1 MTDLSFFEDCL
12 DDEEGAD
19 FKRNVDEENRHTFEF
34 AYAMALTRSC
44 DEKFL
49 PLLDMF
55 NHHRGEYECNV
66 HTDLGTSS
74 SRDEDDE
81 ENFDTIEVFANKNI
95 NDDLDLDLD
104 DATYFNIMKLAFSEM
119 AIVLG
124 DSDKQWLIT
133 LPEPNYAV
141 QKTMKRISKIL
152 SSVQEDDHPVN
163 HRFKKMISALA
174 VSSRHQVSN
183 KRKDLRVDSTLSVI
197 NEGSTAS
204 AYY

>member
-1 MTDLSFFEDCL
+1 
-12 DDEEGAD
+12 
-19 FKRNVDEENRHTFEF
+19 
-34 AYAMALTRSC
+34 MALTRSC

-124 DSDKQWLIT
+124 DSDNQWLIT
-133 LPEPNYAV
+133 LPDPNYAV
-141 QKTMKRISKIL
+141 EKTMIRISKML
-152 SSVQEDDHPVN
+152 SSVKENHPAN
-163 HRFKKMISALA
+163 DRLKNMISALA
-174 VSSRHQVSN
+174 ISSRNLVSN
-183 KRKDLRVDSTLSVI
+183 KRKFLCFNGLNREQQLSTLSDVKE
-197 NEGSTAS
+197 NTTGSAS
-204 AYY
+204 Y